1 MPDSNNAVVHLFRF
15 EGLEFDARAL
25 ELRKGGV
32 KIKLEGQPLRILALL
47 IERPGELVS
56 REDVRKQLW
65 PGNTI
70 VDFEHSINA
79 AMKRLR
85 EALGDSA
92 ERPRFIETL
101 PRRGYRFL
109 QPVESVDAQAVAPA
123 RARRYVWQAGL
134 LSLGLLLIGLVA
146 VNAFGLRERFVGPG
160 NGPASVA
167 IAVLPLKN
175 LSGDSSQ
182 DYYADG
188 ISEALITEL
197 GKIGRL
203 QVLSFQSV
211 SRYRQTEKPLPE
223 IARELR
229 VDALLEGS
237 VVRSGDRVRIT
248 AKLFQAVPERQL
260 LSESYEFDARDVV
273 AVQAA
278 VAQDVAI
285 RTRVRLTPQEQ
296 ARLGTSRRVDA
307 EAYEAYLLGRA
318 HSSKT
323 PTPASWKRA
332 KDYFE
337 KAIEKDP
344 GYAPA
349 YAGLAELHIHH
360 RPWAGNHSDARLQAR
375 QWGEKALK
383 LDDTLA
389 EAHTI
394 LARCAQQDWDW
405 AGAERGFRRAIEL
418 NPSYALARIWYAMY
432 LYAMMR
438 FDEAAVEAGRA
449 QELDPVSSLVNTFAG
464 SAYFLAG
471 RVEEAMA
478 SWQKALELEPSY
490 SDASLALA
498 RSYVAQ
504 GKYPQAIG
512 ELQKALVFNERQPFL
527 LGTLA
532 HAYARAGQREDALK
546 LVSELRRIE
555 AEKPGYA
562 PFGMIWAYAGL
573 DDKEQT
579 FAYLERA
586 YEERAGRMVWLNVDP
601 VLEPLRSD
609 PRFKDL
615 VRRMKLPVKTP
626 QRSLQQS
633 SR

>member
-1 MPDSNNAVVHLFRF
+1 
-15 EGLEFDARAL
+15 
-25 ELRKGGV
+25 
-32 KIKLEGQPLRILALL
+32 
-47 IERPGELVS
+47 
-56 REDVRKQLW
+56 
-65 PGNTI
+65 
-70 VDFEHSINA
+70 
-79 AMKRLR
+79 
-85 EALGDSA
+85 
-92 ERPRFIETL
+92 
-101 PRRGYRFL
+101 
-109 QPVESVDAQAVAPA
+109 
-123 RARRYVWQAGL
+123 
-134 LSLGLLLIGLVA
+134 
-146 VNAFGLRERFVGPG
+146 
-160 NGPASVA
+160 
-167 IAVLPLKN
+167 
-175 LSGDSSQ
+175 
-182 DYYADG
+182 
-188 ISEALITEL
+188 
-197 GKIGRL
+197 
-203 QVLSFQSV
+203 
-211 SRYRQTEKPLPE
+211 
-223 IARELR
+223 
-229 VDALLEGS
+229 
-237 VVRSGDRVRIT
+237 
-248 AKLFQAVPERQL
+248 
-260 LSESYEFDARDVV
+260 
-273 AVQAA
+273 
-278 VAQDVAI
+278 
-285 RTRVRLTPQEQ
+285 
-296 ARLGTSRRVDA
+296 
-307 EAYEAYLLGRA
+307 
-318 HSSKT
+318 
-323 PTPASWKRA
+323 
-332 KDYFE
+332 
-337 KAIEKDP
+337 
-344 GYAPA
+344 
-349 YAGLAELHIHH
+349 
-360 RPWAGNHSDARLQAR
+360 
-375 QWGEKALK
+375 